1 MRKRDVDC
9 VRDIIPRGVTVGKGL
24 IIVAGMVITKES
36 LI

>member
-9 VRDIIPRGVTVGKGL
+9 VRDIIPRGVVGKGL